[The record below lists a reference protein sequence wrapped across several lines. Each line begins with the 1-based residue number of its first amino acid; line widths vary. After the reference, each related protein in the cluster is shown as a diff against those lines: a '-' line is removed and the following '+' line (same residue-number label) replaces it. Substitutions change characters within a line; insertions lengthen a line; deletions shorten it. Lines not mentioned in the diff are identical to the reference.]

1 MTNTIDVIK
10 RDGSKEPL
18 QYDKINKILMWATDG
33 INGVSASDVAMN
45 AQLQLYDG
53 ITTEAIHNVLIQSA
67 ANMISEDSPNYQYVA
82 SKLANYLLRKKVF
95 NTYNWFPR
103 LKDFITDNVNKG
115 IYDSILLEE
124 YDEKDFDKIEGYIK
138 HDRDEELTYA
148 GIQQLM
154 DKYLVKDRSTD
165 THYETPQFAYILI
178 AMVIFADVEDRR
190 KRLKMIRE
198 CYDLISTHVISLPTP
213 IVAGVRTPNRQ
224 FSSCTL
230 IDVDDTLDSII
241 ASDSAVMKYIAK
253 RAGIGLNFRI
263 RGAGSRIRQG
273 EVVHTGIVPF
283 IKKFESTV
291 KSCSQGGIRNGSATA
306 HYPFWHTEIEDIV
319 VLKNN
324 RGNDL
329 NRARRLDHSIQLSR
343 LFYRRFIGDQEIS
356 LFSTTDV
363 PGLYEAFGNNEEF
376 DALYEKY
383 EADKTI
389 PRKTIKARDLMS
401 LIAKERIETGRI
413 YIQNIDNVNE
423 HNSFY
428 DKIRMSNL
436 CQEIVLPTTPLQHLD
451 DGDDTE
457 AEIALCTLAG
467 FNLGAVNNWETLQL
481 AAKYIVL
488 ILDKIIEMQDYP
500 VPAAKKMLKRRS
512 IGVGVTNFAYWL
524 VKNNLE
530 YGSKEALE
538 AIDELFEHIEYYL
551 VEASADLA
559 EEKGKC
565 EWFHKTKYADGIF
578 TKDHY
583 NKNVDKLV
591 KRKLSLDWKAL
602 AKKVKEFGLRNS
614 VFTALMPVES
624 SSLVSSSING
634 IEMPRALITQKKSK
648 SGAPIPVVV
657 PEISKYK
664 NKYQFAFKVE
674 NSKINDTVSVIQKW
688 IDQAI
693 SVNHYYDKSNYED
706 GNIPMSDIVKDIL
719 QFYKFGGKQ
728 LYYANSSDGMTDDLS
743 KMIKLENSDEAA
755 EEMAM
760 MEEDDMMGCDGG
772 ACTL

>member
-1 MTNTIDVIK
+1 MTNKIDVIK
-10 RDGSKEPL
+10 RDGTKEPL
-18 QYDKINKILMWATDG
+18 QYDKINKILMWATEN
-33 INGVSASDVAMN
+33 INGVSASDIAMN

-53 ITTEAIHNVLIQSA
+53 ISTEEIHNVIIKSA
-67 ANMISEDSPNYQYVA
+67 ANMISEENPNYQYVA
-82 SKLANYLLRKKVF
+82 SKLANYLLRKKIF
-95 NTYNWFPR
+95 NTYNNFPR
-103 LKDFITDNVNKG
+103 LKNFITDNVNNG
-115 IYDSILLEE
+115 IYDKILLEAYE
-124 YDEKDFDKIEGYIK
+124 EKDFDKIEGYIK
-138 HDRDEELTYA
+138 HSRDEDLTYA

-154 DKYLVKDRSTD
+154 DKYLVKDRATD
-165 THYETPQFAYILI
+165 THYETPQFAYMLI
-178 AMVIFADVEDRR
+178 AMVIFADIEDKK

-306 HYPFWHTEIEDIV
+306 HYPFWHTEIEDII

-343 LFYRRFIGDQEIS
+343 MFYRRFINNQEIS

-363 PGLYEAFGNNEEF
+363 PGLYDAFGDNEKF

-383 EADKTI
+383 EKDKSI
-389 PRKTIKARDLMS
+389 PRKTIKARDMMS
-401 LIAKERIETGRI
+401 QIAKERLETGRI
-413 YIQNIDNVNE
+413 YIQNIDNVND
-423 HNSFY
+423 HNSFN
-428 DKIRMSNL
+428 DKITMSNL
-436 CQEIVLPTTPLQHLD
+436 CQEIVLPTKPLQHID

-467 FNLGAVNNWETLQL
+467 FNLGAINNWETLEL

-512 IGVGVTNFAYWL
+512 VGVGVTNFAYWL

-530 YGSKEALE
+530 YGSKEALK
-538 AIDELFEHIEYYL
+538 AIDELFERIQYYL
-551 VEASADLA
+551 VDSSADLA
-559 EEKGKC
+559 EEKGEC
-565 EWFHKTKYADGIF
+565 EWFNKTKYAEGIF

-583 NKNVDKLV
+583 DKNVDELV
-591 KRKLSLDWKAL
+591 KRKHSMDWKSL
-602 AKKVKEFGLRNS
+602 SKKVKKFGLRNS

-657 PEISKYK
+657 PEINKYK
-664 NKYQFAFKVE
+664 NKYQFAFEVD
-674 NSKINDTVSVIQKW
+674 NNKINQTVSVIQKW

-693 SVNHYYDKSNYED
+693 SVNHYYDKSKYED

-719 QFYKFGGKQ
+719 QFYKYGGKQ

-743 KMIKLENSDEAA
+743 KMIKMEKRSDE
-755 EEMAM
+755 EIEIL
-760 MEEDDMMGCDGG
+760 EEDDMMGCEGG
-772 ACTL
+772 ACSL